1 MEQYSLPIST
11 LRQMAFCPR
20 IPYFTQTLG
29 LQIKYPI
36 WTNQGIEFHKSMES
50 LSRRRSL
57 ERFNLLATTKIYR
70 ANVSSTKLMMHG
82 IADLI
87 LISSNRDYPVEFNSN
102 TSLTK
107 GTVAQLI
114 ADGFAAEETYGKN
127 FSLGLILGSGHTKV
141 KTVERNTYTE
151 GIFIAYYKKLIL
163 LLESSTFPDSS
174 ASPEK
179 C

>member
-20 IPYFTQTLG
+20 IPYFNQILG

-50 LSRRRSL
+50 LSKRRSL

-87 LISSNRDYPVEFNSN
+87 LISSNSVYPVEFKSN

-114 ADGFAAEETYGKN
+114 AYGIAAEETYGKK
-127 FSLGLILGSGHTKV
+127 FSLGLILGSGHNKV
-141 KTVERNTYTE
+141 KTVERTTDTE
-151 GIFIAYYKKLIL
+151 IGRAHV
-163 LLESSTFPDSS
+163 
-174 ASPEK
+174 
-179 C
+179 